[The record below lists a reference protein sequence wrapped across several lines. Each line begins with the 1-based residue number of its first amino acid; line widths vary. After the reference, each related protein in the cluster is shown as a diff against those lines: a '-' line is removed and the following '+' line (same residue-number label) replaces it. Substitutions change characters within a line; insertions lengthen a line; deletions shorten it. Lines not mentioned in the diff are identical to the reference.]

1 MQDALVSEFCT
12 RETEP
17 DASNRARYHC
27 NACAEVFPL
36 GSVTQMRTHLIACPS
51 LSQATKDSIRQR
63 IADELT
69 SPKRVTRDPRWA
81 KSEELRL
88 LELDAELPSGKM
100 DNKYTKM
107 AADIGRS
114 AQACRQKLIHLKEAK
129 AAEEAAAEETEQE
142 AAEAVSSDQ
151 NTEPVKGRIA
161 TRSSKA
167 SKTST
172 NALLPKT
179 TTTTRS
185 STITTRSSKA
195 IANTSPLEAITSTR
209 SPKASTK
216 PQTPKRTT
224 KTRSANAASK
234 TKPSNAETEPE
245 VKPLFS
251 PVQYK
256 PVFTAKAMPRRGARK
271 VRFQPVRVEKEAKI
285 EPETKME
292 SRTRSAKAAKDA
304 QTEAAKSPPL
314 KPSTAYTLT
323 KDIPMFAANPALHT
337 VAQIEAARKYNPNGP
352 IAQLPI
358 TARRTRVLS
367 DIQLAD
373 AVNGFVRL
381 VRWNIHEVLTK
392 YNVLRRFDLSK
403 FTVPNGFYT
412 SNLAVVDGWDM
423 FVVTGAIPAAEKD
436 KLVAKLI
443 GLWLEELEIE
453 GFERGVDAKIEEV
466 IEGLAEWPMQGGN
479 EMKKAKDKAKDKAKE
494 ELTTDEEES
503 GYDADRSDEV
513 DAAGEEMEL

>member
-1 MQDALVSEFCT
+1 MVWMQDALVSEFCT

-36 GSVTQMRTHLIACPS
+36 GSVTQMRTHLIACPT

-81 KSEELRL
+81 KSEEERL

-151 NTEPVKGRIA
+151 NTEPTKGRIA

-195 IANTSPLEAITSTR
+195 IANTSPLKAIASTR

-234 TKPSNAETEPE
+234 TKSSNAETEPE

-256 PVFTAKAMPRRGARK
+256 PVFTAKAMPRPGARK
-271 VRFQPVRVEKEAKI
+271 VRFQPVRVQKEAKI
-285 EPETKME
+285 EPEAKME

-304 QTEAAKSPPL
+304 QTEAAKSPAL

-358 TARRTRVLS
+358 TRRRQRVLS

-373 AVNGFVRL
+373 AVDGFVRL

-392 YNVLRRFDLSK
+392 YNVLKRFDLSN
-403 FTVPNGFYT
+403 FRVTNGYYT
-412 SNLAVVDGWDM
+412 SNLTVTDGWDM
-423 FVVTGAIPAAEKD
+423 FVASDAIPAAEKD

-453 GFERGVDAKIEEV
+453 GFEGGVDGKIENV

-479 EMKKAKDKAKDKAKE
+479 KMKKAKE
-494 ELTTDEEES
+494 ESATDEEES